1 MIMPVT
7 VRAIKKSEP
16 SKMKAASIRI
26 GAIILALIASSLFI
40 LILSLNPIEV
50 YIKMVQGAFGT
61 AYRTK
66 ETIVKAIPLVI
77 TSLGIAIAFRMQFW
91 NIGGEGQI
99 AMGAFA
105 ATFIALQMGDM
116 YKPLV
121 LVLMILA
128 GMLVGGLWALIPAF
142 FKAQWGTNETIVT
155 LMMNYIGIKW
165 ITYLQ
170 YGPWRDPKSLGFPKI
185 PNFTDNAM
193 LPKLLGVH
201 IGWVIALLLVAAV
214 YIFLNHTKKGYEIA
228 VIGESIN
235 TARYAGINIKG
246 TILIAIMLSGGLC
259 GLVGMIQASAVN
271 NTLSVEITGGVGY
284 TAIITA
290 WLAALNAPAILVV
303 SVLFAALLEGGSYI
317 QTVFGIPQ
325 AAAEILQGIILFFVL
340 GSEFFVRYK
349 FILVKRHQTTVGN
362 QVAVGKEGH

>member
-1 MIMPVT
+1 MIMPIT

-16 SKMKAASIRI
+16 SRMKAASIRI

-40 LILSLNPIEV
+40 MLLNLNPADV
-50 YIKMVQGAFGT
+50 YVKMVQGAFGT
-61 AYRTK
+61 AYRFK

-77 TSLGIAIAFRMQFW
+77 TSLGIGIAFRMQFW

-99 AMGAFA
+99 AIGAFA
-105 ATFIALQMGDM
+105 ASYFALYMNDM
-116 YKPLV
+116 PMPVMLLV
-121 LVLMILA
+121 MALA
-128 GMLVGGLWALIPAF
+128 GMLAGGLFALIPAF

-155 LMMNYIGIKW
+155 LMMNYIGLKW
-165 ITYLQ
+165 IMFLQ

-185 PNFTDNAM
+185 ANFPENAV
-193 LPKLLGVH
+193 LPELLGVH
-201 IGWVIALLLVAAV
+201 IGWVIALLLVVFV
-214 YIFLNHTKKGYEIA
+214 YVFLNHTKKGYEIT

-235 TARYAGINIKG
+235 TARYAGINIKK
-246 TILIAIMLSGGLC
+246 TILIAMLLSGGLS

-290 WLAALNAPAILVV
+290 WLAALSAPVILVV

-349 FILVKRHQTTVGN
+349 FVFVKKHQIT
-362 QVAVGKEGH
+362 AGKEVH

>member
-1 MIMPVT
+1 MLMPIT

-16 SKMKAASIRI
+16 GRMQAALIRI
-26 GAIILALIASSLFI
+26 GAIILALVASSLFI
-40 LILSLNPIEV
+40 LLLDLNPGDV
-50 YIKMVQGAFGT
+50 YVKMVQGAFGT
-61 AYRTK
+61 PYRIR

-77 TSLGIAIAFRMQFW
+77 TSLGIGIAFRMQFW

-99 AMGAFA
+99 AIGAFA
-105 ATFIALQMGDM
+105 ATYFALFMNDM
-116 YKPLV
+116 PMPLML
-121 LVLMILA
+121 LVMIIA
-128 GMLVGGLWALIPAF
+128 GMLAGGIWALIPAF

-155 LMMNYIGIKW
+155 LMMNYIGLKW
-165 ITYLQ
+165 IMFLQ

-185 PNFTDNAM
+185 ANFPDNAV
-193 LPKLLGVH
+193 LPEVFGVH
-201 IGWVIALLLVAAV
+201 IGWIIALVLVVAV
-214 YIFLNHTKKGYEIA
+214 HIFINHTKKGYEIA
-228 VIGESIN
+228 VIGESVN
-235 TARYAGINIKG
+235 TARYAGINIKK

-284 TAIITA
+284 TAIITS
-290 WLAALNAPAILVV
+290 WLAALSAPVILIV

-325 AAAEILQGIILFFVL
+325 AAAELLQGIILFFVL

-349 FILVKRHQTTVGN
+349 FVLVKKHHIAEKN
-362 QVAVGKEGH
+362 QVSVGKEVQ

>member
-1 MIMPVT
+1 MIMPIT
-7 VRAIKKSEP
+7 VRVIKKSEP
-16 SKMKAASIRI
+16 GRMKAALIRI
-26 GAIILALIASSLFI
+26 GAIILALAASSLFI
-40 LILSLNPIEV
+40 LLLSLNPIDV
-50 YIKMVQGAFGT
+50 YLKMVQGAFGT
-61 AYRTK
+61 AYRVK

-77 TSLGIAIAFRMQFW
+77 TSLGIGIAFKMQFW

-105 ATFIALQMGDM
+105 ASYFALYMNNM
-116 YKPLV
+116 PKPVLLLV
-121 LVLMILA
+121 MILA
-128 GMLVGGLWALIPAF
+128 GMLAGGLWALIPAF

-155 LMMNYIGIKW
+155 LMMNYIALKW
-165 ITYLQ
+165 VMFLQ
-170 YGPWRDPKSLGFPKI
+170 YGPWRDPNSLGFPKI
-185 PNFTDNAM
+185 ANFPENAV

-201 IGWVIALLLVAAV
+201 IGWVFALILVAVV
-214 YIFLNHTKKGYEIA
+214 YILINHTKKGYEIA

-235 TARYAGINIKG
+235 TARYAGINIKK

-271 NTLSVEITGGVGY
+271 YTLSVEITGGVGF

-290 WLAALNAPAILVV
+290 WLSALSAPLILIV
-303 SVLFAALLEGGSYI
+303 SILFAALLEGGSYI

-325 AAAEILQGIILFFVL
+325 AAAEILQGLILFFVL

-349 FILVKRHQTTVGN
+349 FVFVRKHHTT
-362 QVAVGKEGH
+362 AGKGAS